1 MTKVFHGI
9 SVLEDNSGPKPVR
22 VTSTSV
28 IGIIGTAANA
38 NVTKW
43 PENKPFLISKHPDE
57 FKGNETLGDT
67 GSLVTGLRAIFDT
80 CPTFVVGIRVATE
93 DDVAAAVP
101 LFEKAGSI
109 AKMVPKILCTNGH
122 TKKVAAASKK
132 NEPESKPD
140 ELEKLLSDEDVS
152 NAEAVDTD
160 NEESVNTEET
170 ESDSQATDPQPS
182 QPVATSTMTADP
194 VAQAFS
200 NTAEKIR
207 AIVVC
212 DIPVGSSD
220 SDTAGHTLAN
230 VDDFFTGISNKRIYP
245 VWGSTLPVN
254 PPAASK
260 KSAPVSVS
268 ASAVVAATICK
279 NDTERA
285 WSRSPSNMPI
295 KSILGVDY
303 PVSFSLTDPTSEA
316 DQRNKKGVACIINYR
331 GEFRLWG
338 NCGLGIKTDT
348 EWQFINIV
356 RTYDIMLDSL
366 LESSMWA
373 MDRGIRST
381 YVDDVAISQNIFYSR
396 LKKEGHITDAECI
409 PGVEETTEDAVRAGD
424 VFWKI
429 KWCGVY
435 PANRLNF
442 TTKMETA
449 YLKDIFSV

>member
-1 MTKVFHGI
+1 MTTVFHGI
-9 SVLEDNSGPKPVR
+9 SVLEDNSGPKPIKV
-22 VTSTSV
+22 SGTSV
-28 IGIIGTAANA
+28 IGIIGTADQANDQ
-38 NVTKW
+38 KW
-43 PENKPFLISKHPDE
+43 PVNKPFLITKHPDE

-67 GSLVTGLRAIFDT
+67 GSLVSGLRAIFDT

-101 LFEKAGSI
+101 LFEKAASI
-109 AKMVPKILCTNGH
+109 AKMVPRILCTNGH
-122 TKKVAAASKK
+122 TRKVAAQSLNSLSNEADDEISEESKK
-132 NEPESKPD
+132 I
-140 ELEKLLSDEDVS
+140 
-152 NAEAVDTD
+152 
-160 NEESVNTEET
+160 
-170 ESDSQATDPQPS
+170 
-182 QPVATSTMTADP
+182 MADP
-194 VAQAFS
+194 VAVAFS

-220 SDTAGHTLAN
+220 SDTSGHTLAN

-245 VWGSTLPVN
+245 VWGSTLPMN
-254 PPAASK
+254 PPAVSQSK
-260 KSAPVSVS
+260 AAVSV
-268 ASAVVAATICK
+268 ATSAVVAATICK
-279 NDTERA
+279 NDIERA

-295 KSILGVDY
+295 KSILGVNS

-316 DQRNKKGVACIINYR
+316 DQLNRKGVACIINYR

-338 NCGLGIKTDT
+338 NCGLGIHTDT

-396 LKKEGHITDAECI
+396 LKREGHITDAECI

-429 KWCGVY
+429 NWCGVY

-449 YLKDIFSV
+449 YLKDIFSA

>member
-1 MTKVFHGI
+1 M
-9 SVLEDNSGPKPVR
+9 
-22 VTSTSV
+22 
-28 IGIIGTAANA
+28 
-38 NVTKW
+38 
-43 PENKPFLISKHPDE
+43 
-57 FKGNETLGDT
+57 
-67 GSLVTGLRAIFDT
+67 
-80 CPTFVVGIRVATE
+80 VGIRVATE

-122 TKKVAAASKK
+122 TKKV
-132 NEPESKPD
+132 
-140 ELEKLLSDEDVS
+140 V
-152 NAEAVDTD
+152 VQ
-160 NEESVNTEET
+160 SVNTLTDEADDEL
-170 ESDSQATDPQPS
+170 SDSQPDS
-182 QPVATSTMTADP
+182 GKNLTADP

-295 KSILGVDY
+295 KSILGVNY

-316 DQRNKKGVACIINYR
+316 DQLNKKGVACIINYR

-338 NCGLGIKTDT
+338 NCGLGIRTDT

>member
-1 MTKVFHGI
+1 MTTVFHGI
-9 SVLEDNSGPKPVR
+9 SVLEDNSGPKPIKV
-22 VTSTSV
+22 SGTSV
-28 IGIIGTAANA
+28 IGIIGTADQAD
-38 NVTKW
+38 VQKW
-43 PENKPFLISKHPDE
+43 PVNKPFLITKHPDE

-67 GSLVTGLRAIFDT
+67 GSLVSGLRAIFDT
-80 CPTFVVGIRVATE
+80 CPTFVVAIRVKSE
-93 DDVAAAVP
+93 SDVASAVP

-109 AKMVPKILCTNGH
+109 AKMVPRILCTNGH
-122 TKKVAAASKK
+122 TKKVAAQSLNSLIDEADDEVS
-132 NEPESKPD
+132 ERLSEESKNI
-140 ELEKLLSDEDVS
+140 L
-152 NAEAVDTD
+152 
-160 NEESVNTEET
+160 
-170 ESDSQATDPQPS
+170 
-182 QPVATSTMTADP
+182 ADP
-194 VAQAFS
+194 VALAFS

-212 DIPVGSSD
+212 DIPVGDSD

-245 VWGSTLPVN
+245 VWGGTLPMN
-254 PPAASK
+254 PPAVSQSK
-260 KSAPVSVS
+260 TAVSV
-268 ASAVVAATICK
+268 ATSAVVAATICK
-279 NDTERA
+279 NDIQRA
-285 WSRSPSNMPI
+285 WSRSPSNMAI
-295 KSILGVDY
+295 KSILGVNY

-316 DQRNKKGVACIINYR
+316 DQLNKKGVACIINYR

-338 NCGLGIKTDT
+338 NCGLGIHTDT

-381 YVDDVAISQNIFYSR
+381 YVEDVAISQNIFYSR
-396 LKKEGHITDAECI
+396 LKREGHITDAECI
-409 PGVEETTEDAVRAGD
+409 PGVAETTEDAVRAGD

-429 KWCGVY
+429 NWCGVY